1 MATND
6 ETPTEPES
14 ESDKQVRTDGGTPS
28 DEDDVE
34 PVPMT
39 FYLKPETQRS
49 VKRWLKRLELDHR
62 EVEESLRHHQYEA
75 IVMLAMENEEEF
87 IQRVDDLS

>member
-1 MATND
+1 MANND
-6 ETPTEPES
+6 DTSTETES
-14 ESDKQVRTDGGTPS
+14 ETDKQVRTDGGVES
-28 DEDDVE
+28 DEDGVE

-39 FYLKPETQRS
+39 FYLKPETQRA

-75 IVMLAMENEEEF
+75 IVMLAMENEDEF
-87 IQRVDDLS
+87 IDKVDELS